1 MRLISSHS
9 FDHVFHRQ
17 RGVLDQ
23 ESVSSLEPLVDGSD
37 EGVLATLLQLKLLGA
52 SPRINRQSD
61 SPVDFGSMRGF
72 FPESIQTWSDVIGHV
87 SEGTHPNENTTLTGD
102 HKVCDIWAGRVSDE
116 IPQGMANPKIW
127 LLYGNGRSLVGNGE
141 MGEIG
146 TFETRD
152 SFLDA
157 PNLVSGSSV
166 LAHRYAMQE
175 GVFLSKKVSDCWITM
190 TARVDGM
197 EPEEAAQSFESRFG
211 KPTATYTSDGLGS
224 LIRFRVPISETPGS
238 LLWQLESDKIAPAEP
253 LQSPIDV
260 GPLPAL
266 SPEGEIS
273 FEPQELPDRLEDV
286 DALVLGAGGLG
297 SWAIPLVMSGCHPA
311 TSSITIIDD
320 DEEVE
325 VHNLNRQVLYRPE
338 DIGKPK
344 AISAR
349 NRILECFNLEK
360 RAVTSIQ
367 SRLEAHHSY
376 GIPIEEIEDS
386 ISIEDITGGRDPAQA
401 QSDEMISTALDS
413 MQVALSCL
421 DNQFSRTA
429 LNRACHQRG
438 VTMVNGG
445 CEGTTGLVETF
456 SGERCMVCSYG
467 VDEALSME
475 KISCQEEGARP
486 VSSLVTTS
494 SYVGSMMASMALCEL
509 ARQRGVEVMM
519 PEPRDIVD
527 GNVSNRLTGSLP
539 WVEGDCEIHL

>member
-1 MRLISSHS
+1 MRLTSSYS

-17 RGVLDQ
+17 RGVIDQ
-23 ESVSSLEPLVDGSD
+23 HFVSSLQPVVDGSD
-37 EGVLATLLQLKLLGA
+37 EGVLATVLQLKLLGA
-52 SPRINRQSD
+52 SPRISRQPGD
-61 SPVDFGSMRGF
+61 MVNFGSMRGF
-72 FPESIQTWSDVIGHV
+72 FPKSIRTWSDVMGYI
-87 SEGTHPNENTTLTGD
+87 SEGAHPNETATGID
-102 HKVCDIWAGRVSDE
+102 DYKICDIWAGRISDKTPE
-116 IPQGMANPKIW
+116 VMGETKIW
-127 LLYGNGRSLVGNGE
+127 LLYGNGRALVGNGE
-141 MGEIG
+141 MGGIG
-146 TFETRD
+146 RFETSA

-166 LAHRYAMQE
+166 LVHRYAMQE
-175 GVFLSKKVSDCWITM
+175 GVFLSKKISDCWITM
-190 TARVDGM
+190 TARVEGM
-197 EPEEAAQSFESRFG
+197 NPEEAAQSFESRFG
-211 KPTATYTSDGLGS
+211 NPTATYTSDGLGS

-238 LLWQLESDKIAPAEP
+238 LLWQLESETIAPVEP
-253 LQSPIDV
+253 LQSPMDV

-273 FEPQELPDRLEDV
+273 FESQALPDRLEDV

-297 SWAIPLVMSGCHPA
+297 SWAIPLVMSGCDPEN
-311 TSSITIIDD
+311 SSITIIDD

-349 NRILECFNLEK
+349 ERIIECFNLER

-367 SRLEAHHSY
+367 SRLEANHCY
-376 GIPIEEIEDS
+376 ATPDEEIEDS
-386 ISIEDITGGRDPAQA
+386 ISLEEITGGDSVRD
-401 QSDEMISTALDS
+401 QSDERISSALDS

-445 CEGTTGLVETF
+445 CEGTTGLVEAF
-456 SGERCMVCSYG
+456 SDGRCMVCSYG
-467 VDEALSME
+467 VEEALSME
-475 KISCQEEGARP
+475 KVSCQEEGARP

-494 SYVGSMMASMALCEL
+494 SYVGSMMACMALCEL
-509 ARQRGVEVMM
+509 ARQRGVDVRM
-519 PEPRDIVD
+519 PDPRDLVD
-527 GNVSNRLTGSLP
+527 GKVSNRVTGSLP
-539 WVEGDCEIHL
+539 WVEGDCQVHL